1 MTGMNETVR
10 QGVKDTMKAQGLTH
24 QELADLTGIERPN
37 ITRLLTGA
45 VGKVPDNWQRVLDAL
60 GLELV
65 AVPKK
70 DGNP

>member
-10 QGVKDTMKAQGLTH
+10 QGVKDTMKARGLTH

-70 DGNP
+70 DG

>member
-1 MTGMNETVR
+1 MNETVR